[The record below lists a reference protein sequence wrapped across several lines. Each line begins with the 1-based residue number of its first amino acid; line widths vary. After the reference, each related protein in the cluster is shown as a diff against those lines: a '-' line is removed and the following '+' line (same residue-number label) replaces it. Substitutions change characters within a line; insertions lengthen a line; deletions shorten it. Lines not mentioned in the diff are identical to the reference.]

1 MSMAEPA
8 SEKQAKKTKT
18 RKTESQ
24 RLAAHRA
31 YCASSEDRKR
41 EAGLERLTIWLPSN
55 LRDHFKTL
63 AADACDSHLRCAGP
77 PTKAPA
83 ITEIIAESTQG
94 VATTTNPA
102 LMIVVAQPKA
112 PRNKKAKQDPR
123 QLSLFETPSAQE
135 GGRDGEG
142 R

>member
-8 SEKQAKKTKT
+8 SEKRAKKPKI

-31 YCASSEDRKR
+31 YCAASEDRKR
-41 EAGLERLTIWLPSN
+41 GAGLERLTIWVPEA
-55 LRDHFKTL
+55 LRDHFKTM
-63 AADACDSHLRCAGP
+63 ASDACEDQLRHMGC

-83 ITEIIAESTQG
+83 ITEIIPDSTQG
-94 VATTTNPA
+94 VATATNPA
-102 LMIVVAQPKA
+102 PAVAPPKT

-123 QLSLFETPSAQE
+123 QLSLFEPPSEQD

>member
-8 SEKQAKKTKT
+8 SEKRAKKTKT

-31 YCASSEDRKR
+31 YCAASEDRKR
-41 EAGLERLTIWLPSN
+41 GAGLERLTIWVPEALW
-55 LRDHFKTL
+55 DHFKTM
-63 AADACDSHLRCAGP
+63 ASDACEDQLRHMGC

-83 ITEIIAESTQG
+83 ITEIIPKSTQG
-94 VATTTNPA
+94 VAIAANPA
-102 LMIVVAQPKA
+102 PVVAAAAPKT
-112 PRNKKAKQDPR
+112 PRKKKAKQDLR
-123 QLSLFETPSAQE
+123 QLSLFGLPTEQH

>member
-8 SEKQAKKTKT
+8 SEKRAKKTNT
-18 RKTESQ
+18 RKTEFQ

-31 YCASSEDRKR
+31 YCAASEDRKR
-41 EAGLERLTIWLPSN
+41 EAGLERLTIWVPET

-77 PTKAPA
+77 QTKVPA
-83 ITEIIAESTQG
+83 VAEIIAKSTQG
-94 VATTTNPA
+94 VASAANPA
-102 LMIVVAQPKA
+102 PVVAAAAPKT

-123 QLSLFETPSAQE
+123 QLSLFGPPTEQH

>member
-1 MSMAEPA
+1 MAEPA
-8 SEKQAKKTKT
+8 SEKQAKKTTT
-18 RKTESQ
+18 RKTEFQ

-31 YCASSEDRKR
+31 YCATSEDRKR

-83 ITEIIAESTQG
+83 ITEIIPESTQG
-94 VATTTNPA
+94 VAIAANPA
-102 LMIVVAQPKA
+102 PVVAAAPPQT

>member
-1 MSMAEPA
+1 MAEPA
-8 SEKQAKKTKT
+8 SEKRAKKTKT

-31 YCASSEDRKR
+31 YCAASEDRKR
-41 EAGLERLTIWLPSN
+41 GAGLERLTIWVPEA
-55 LRDHFKTL
+55 LRAHFKTM
-63 AADACDSHLRCAGP
+63 ASDACENQLRHIGC

-83 ITEIIAESTQG
+83 ITEITPESIQG
-94 VATTTNPA
+94 VATATSPA
-102 LMIVVAQPKA
+102 PMIVVAPPKTA
-112 PRNKKAKQDPR
+112 RNKKAKQDPR